1 MTKRTQTMTKQHTRD
16 LSAAC
21 PHGCASIHSI
31 KSILPKFSPE
41 QIELFQKLVSAQEGE
56 VFTTSRKVAELFG
69 KSHNN
74 VLRAI
79 DRLECDDEFAKLN
92 YEFCF
97 ENSELQNGKPLRYVT
112 MTKDGMVF
120 LVMGFTGK
128 QAAQFKLLY
137 IRAFN
142 WMMEQLHENR
152 DLQHL
157 LHDFARREALS
168 VSKGSFHGQGLAQ
181 RRIEKRV
188 LGLEQ
193 AQLKARAQLSLVLI
207 GTDAA

>member
-1 MTKRTQTMTKQHTRD
+1 MTRYTQD
-16 LSAAC
+16 LSAAR
-21 PHGCASIHSI
+21 PRGCASIHSI
-31 KSILPKFSPE
+31 KSILPRFSPE
-41 QIELFQKLVSAQEGE
+41 QIKLFQKLVSAQEGE

-79 DRLECDDEFAKLN
+79 DRLECDDAFAKLN

-142 WMMEQLHENR
+142 WTLDQLYEKLEVQH
-152 DLQHL
+152 LQH
-157 LHDFARREALS
+157 DFTRRSAIS
-168 VSKGSFHGQGLAQ
+168 VSNGTFHGQGLAR
-181 RRIEKRV
+181 RRIEKRALSQEHV
-188 LGLEQ
+188 QLQARSQLTLE
-193 AQLKARAQLSLVLI
+193 LT
-207 GTDAA
+207 GEDAA

>member
-1 MTKRTQTMTKQHTRD
+1 MTKQHTRD

-21 PHGCASIHSI
+21 PRGCTSIRSI
-31 KSILPKFSPE
+31 KSIPPKFSPE

-142 WMMEQLHENR
+142 WMAGQIRITYELTHWQ
-152 DLQHL
+152 
-157 LHDFARREALS
+157 HDFTKREALS
-168 VSKGSFHGQGLAQ
+168 VTKGSFHGQGLAR
-181 RRIEKRV
+181 RRIEKRA
-188 LGLEQ
+188 LGQE
-193 AQLKARAQLSLVLI
+193 RAQLQARVQLSLELT
-207 GTDAA
+207 GEDAA